1 MSVICTIIEVLL
13 LCIRAIKEGAMSW
26 HKPQFYTSVA
36 EYLASEKDSPV
47 RHEYVDGQ
55 MYAMAG
61 ASDRH
66 NRIALNL
73 ASRLNDHLNGG
84 PCEVFIADM
93 KVIVDPV
100 VYYYPDVA
108 VTCDPPGG
116 DPYIRTQP
124 RLIIEVVFP
133 STERIDRHEKLFAY
147 RRVSSLQEYVL
158 VLQDRMQVEVYRRQ
172 SEDEW
177 IREIFTQPG
186 EHVHF
191 SSVDFTLSVNDI
203 YRNVRWSE
211 SATN

>member
-1 MSVICTIIEVLL
+1 MSVQQ
-13 LCIRAIKEGAMSW
+13 
-26 HKPQFYTSVA
+26 PQFYIGVA

-55 MYAMAG
+55 LYAMAG

-100 VYYYPDVA
+100 VYYYPDVV
-108 VTCDPPGG
+108 VTCDPPGS
-116 DPYIRTQP
+116 DPYVRTQP
-124 RLIIEVVFP
+124 RLIIEVVSP
-133 STERIDRHEKLFAY
+133 STERIDRHEKAFAY
-147 RRVSSLQEYVL
+147 RHVPSLQEYVL
-158 VLQDRMQVEVYRRQ
+158 VLQDRMQVEMYRRQ
-172 SEDEW
+172 GGDEW
-177 IREIFTQPG
+177 IREIFTQP
-186 EHVHF
+186 EEYVHF
-191 SSVDFTLSVNDI
+191 ASVGLTLRVRDM
-203 YRNVRWSE
+203 YRNVRWSD

>member
-1 MSVICTIIEVLL
+1 MSGQE
-13 LCIRAIKEGAMSW
+13 
-26 HKPQFYTSVA
+26 PQFYISVA
-36 EYLASEKDSPV
+36 EYLANEKASPV

-93 KVIVDPV
+93 KVTVDPL
-100 VYYYPDVA
+100 VYYYPDVV
-108 VTCDPPGG
+108 VTCDPPRS
-116 DPYIRTQP
+116 DPYVRTQP
-124 RLIIEVVFP
+124 HLIIEVVSP

-147 RRVSSLQEYVL
+147 RRVSSVQEYVL

-177 IREIFTQPG
+177 SREIFIQSE

-191 SSVDFTLSVNDI
+191 AAVGFTMSVGDI
-203 YRNVRWSE
+203 YRNVRRSDN
-211 SATN
+211 AAH

>member
-1 MSVICTIIEVLL
+1 
-13 LCIRAIKEGAMSW
+13 MSW
-26 HKPQFYTSVA
+26 QKPQFYVSVA

-55 MYAMAG
+55 IYAMAG

-73 ASRLNDHLNGG
+73 ASRLNDHLDGG

-93 KVIVDPV
+93 KVIVDPA
-100 VYYYPDVA
+100 VYYYPDVV
-108 VTCDPPGG
+108 VTCDPPGS
-116 DPYIRTQP
+116 DAYVRTQP
-124 RLIIEVVFP
+124 HLIIEVVSP
-133 STERIDRHEKLFAY
+133 STERIDRHEKFFAY
-147 RRVSSLQEYVL
+147 RRVPSVQEYVL

-172 SEDEW
+172 SGDEW
-177 IREIFTQPG
+177 TREIFAQPA

-191 SSVDFTLSVNDI
+191 ASVGCTLSVSDI
-203 YRNVRWSE
+203 YRNVRESD

>member
-1 MSVICTIIEVLL
+1 MS
-13 LCIRAIKEGAMSW
+13 GQ
-26 HKPQFYTSVA
+26 KPQFYTSVA

-93 KVIVDPV
+93 KVTVDPL
-100 VYYYPDVA
+100 VYYYPDVV
-108 VTCDPPGG
+108 VTCDPLGG
-116 DPYIRTQP
+116 DPYVRTQP
-124 RLIIEVVFP
+124 HLIIEVVSP

-147 RRVSSLQEYVL
+147 RRVSSVQEYVL

-177 IREIFTQPG
+177 SREIFIQSE

-191 SSVDFTLSVNDI
+191 AAVGFTMSVGTI
-203 YRNVRWSE
+203 YRNVRWSDN
-211 SATN
+211 AAH

>member
-1 MSVICTIIEVLL
+1 
-13 LCIRAIKEGAMSW
+13 MSW
-26 HKPQFYTSVA
+26 HKPQSYISVA
-36 EYLASEKDSPV
+36 EYLASEQDSPV

-84 PCEVFIADM
+84 PCEVFIADI
-93 KVIVDPV
+93 KVMVDPV
-100 VYYYPDVA
+100 VSYYPDVV

-116 DPYIRTQP
+116 DPYVRTQP
-124 RLIIEVVFP
+124 HLLIEVVSP
-133 STERIDRHEKLFAY
+133 STERTDRHEKFFAY
-147 RRVSSLQEYVL
+147 QRVPSLQEYVL
-158 VLQDRMQVEVYRRQ
+158 VLQDRIQVEVYRRQ
-172 SEDEW
+172 REEGW
-177 IREIFTQPG
+177 TREIFTQPE

-191 SSVDFTLSVNDI
+191 ASVDLSLSVSDM
-203 YRNVRWSE
+203 YHNVRWSE